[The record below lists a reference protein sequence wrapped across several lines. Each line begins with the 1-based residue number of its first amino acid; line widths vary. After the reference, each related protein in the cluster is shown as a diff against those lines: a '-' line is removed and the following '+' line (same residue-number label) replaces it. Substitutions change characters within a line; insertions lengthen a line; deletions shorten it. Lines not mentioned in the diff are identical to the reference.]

1 MQATLPLGAAS
12 ADRQAAGGSSTR
24 RVAAASL
31 AGTTLEFY
39 DHFIYGSAAALV
51 FPKLFFPQ
59 SEPLVATLLSFA
71 SYGVAFAARP
81 LGAAIFGHF
90 GDKLGRKSILFITL
104 LMMGLATFLIGCL
117 PSFAQ
122 VGILAPI
129 LLVVL
134 RIIQGLALGG
144 EWGGAAIMVNELD
157 PEGKRRGLL
166 GAVVQVAAPIG
177 LLLANGAFALVTWQV
192 SEEAFL
198 SWGWRV
204 PFLMSAILVGVG
216 LYIRLNVQESKVFE
230 KEAKGHEEHAPIK
243 EVLRHYK
250 PQLAIAFF
258 ARLGGDIAFYVFTLF
273 LLYFV
278 PTKLGLPKSDRAQ
291 CSADG
296 RGGADRLHPG
306 GRLAVGPHRAP
317 PGADDRRHRRR
328 HLGLRLHADGA
339 DGQRRRDHG
348 GFLRRHG
355 AGVLHV
361 LAARLLPARAV
372 RHPGAGDRRLA
383 WLPVRRRVRR
393 RAGPADRHRADRQ
406 VRLGHAGRRLPGH
419 RLCADRRGCLRRAR
433 DRAHRAQGRRALNAM
448 ATAFDTVIRHGLVV
462 TACETMAADIGIR
475 DGRVVALGQ
484 GLARGRARDRRQRQ
498 AGTARRRRCA
508 IATSTSRW
516 ARG

>member
-1 MQATLPLGAAS
+1 MQASIPLGAS
-12 ADRQAAGGSSTR
+12 ADATAGRSSTR

-117 PSFAQ
+117 PTFGQ
-122 VGILAPI
+122 VGLLAPV

-166 GAVVQVAAPIG
+166 GAVVQVAAPVG

-198 SWGWRV
+198 AWGWRV
-204 PFLMSAILVGVG
+204 PFLMSALLVGVG
-216 LYIRLNVQESKVFE
+216 LYIRLRVQESKVFE
-230 KEAKGHEEHAPIK
+230 KAAKGHEEHAPIM
-243 EVLRHYK
+243 EVLRNYK

-273 LLYFV
+273 LLYYV
-278 PTKLGLPKSDRAQ
+278 PTKLGLPKSI
-291 CSADG
+291 
-296 RGGADRLHPG
+296 
-306 GRLAVGPHRAP
+306 
-317 PGADDRRHRRR
+317 
-328 HLGLRLHADGA
+328 
-339 DGQRRRDHG
+339 
-348 GFLRRHG
+348 
-355 AGVLHV
+355 
-361 LAARLLPARAV
+361 
-372 RHPGAGDRRLA
+372 
-383 WLPVRRRVRR
+383 
-393 RAGPADRHRADRQ
+393 
-406 VRLGHAGRRLPGH
+406 
-419 RLCADRRGCLRRAR
+419 
-433 DRAHRAQGRRALNAM
+433 ALNAVLLGALAQIVFIPVAGWLSDRIGRRPVLM
-448 ATAFDTVIRHGLVV
+448 IGGIGGALWAFAFVNLVQSGSAGAIMLASFVGMVLVSFMFSPLASFLPELFATRVRV
-462 TACETMAADIGIR
+462 TGASLGFQFAGVF
-475 DGRVVALGQ
+475 GGALAP
-484 GLARGRARDRRQRQ
+484 L
-498 AGTARRRRCA
+498 
-508 IATSTSRW
+508 IATGLI
-516 ARG
+516 ARFDSITPVAVYLSIVCALIAVAAFAARETAHIDLKDAGH